1 MVFIGAFF
9 LLTGGFGFGI
19 FLVTLPRQET
29 TSPSSA
35 LPVASL
41 VRGMGEGKGN
51 PKGKLYE

>member
-35 LPVASL
+35 LPVAPHR
-41 VRGMGEGKGN
+41 RGREGEKGHSTTEN
-51 PKGKLYE
+51 